1 MKDKVMKIENAETR
15 VIKWESL
22 KWWWIKKRE
31 RERERERERTMNDTC
46 CDCELSHWEK
56 LIRPQYFPWYCFLR
70 KRKLNI
76 IFMEWVEQVRIWI
89 IRVFILFFNGLFVEY
104 FFHLLL
110 FSQILLLFGLCLLIF
125 GLNFRIVLRTQ
136 HLSY

>member
-1 MKDKVMKIENAETR
+1 MKIENAETR

-22 KWWWIKKRE
+22 KWWWIKKRKME
-31 RERERERERTMNDTC
+31 RERERERERENNEWYLLWLRVEPLRKTYKAT
-46 CDCELSHWEK
+46 
-56 LIRPQYFPWYCFLR
+56 IFPLVLFLR

-76 IFMEWVEQVRIWI
+76 IFMEWVEQVWIWI

-110 FSQILLLFGLCLLIF
+110 FSQILLSFGLCLLIF
-125 GLNFRIVLRTQ
+125 GLNFRILLRTQ
-136 HLSY
+136 QLSY